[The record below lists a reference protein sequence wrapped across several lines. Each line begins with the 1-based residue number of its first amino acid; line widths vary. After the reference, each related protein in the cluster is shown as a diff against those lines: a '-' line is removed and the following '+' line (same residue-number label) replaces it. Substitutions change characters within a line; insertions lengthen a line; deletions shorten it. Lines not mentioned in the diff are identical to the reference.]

1 MYYIILLKLNY
12 ILVKG
17 FLMYK
22 KILIIPLII
31 LLSNCSKPFGFLS
44 NDSPVRNPITGKE
57 SKPGL
62 LSKDGKKGVNLTE
75 LFSEK
80 NNSAGVININAF
92 LWRASLNVLSIAPLI
107 STDALGGTIISDWY
121 INKNIKNQRLKITAF
136 ILTQELRSDGIK
148 VKVHIQNFKNNVWS
162 ETFTDNDL
170 ANEIEENILNEAR
183 NLRINSLNKK

>member
-31 LLSNCSKPFGFLS
+31 LLSNCSS
-44 NDSPVRNPITGKE
+44 NNSPVRNPVTGKE

-62 LSKDGKKGVNLTE
+62 LSKDGEKGINLTE

-80 NNSAGVININAF
+80 NNSGGIINVNAF

-170 ANEIEENILNEAR
+170 ANKIEESILNEAR
-183 NLRINSLNKK
+183 NLRINSSK